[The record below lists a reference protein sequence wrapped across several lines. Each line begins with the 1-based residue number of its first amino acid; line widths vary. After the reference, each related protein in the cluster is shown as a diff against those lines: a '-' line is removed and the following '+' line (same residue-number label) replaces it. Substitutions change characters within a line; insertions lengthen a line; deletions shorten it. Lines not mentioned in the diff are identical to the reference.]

1 LRRREDLGVKVRIG
15 HVRAWI
21 TSVVAMAITAFATVA
36 DVWAAQ
42 EKINLL
48 PPASFDRFIV
58 YENLALFWIAIIGLI
73 VIIRIKLKEIERIQA
88 LGADKEEKDAPV
100 LE

>member
-1 LRRREDLGVKVRIG
+1 MWPIRRAKLGIV
-15 HVRAWI
+15 
-21 TSVVAMAITAFATVA
+21 SVVVAATAVLMNSA
-36 DVWAAQ
+36 DIWAAQ
-42 EKINLL
+42 EKVKLL

-73 VIIRIKLKEIERIQA
+73 IILRMKLKEIERTQK
-88 LGADKEEKDAPV
+88 LGLDKEEKDAPI